1 MDILSSTTRTWRGCF
16 HALVAVGL
24 LLGSAQEVV
33 SAQSLRGSSSS
44 LDRQAAQARQHGLPY
59 LSNARQLRRLVD
71 AGRLVRIAETRDYTL
86 VDVSF
91 PFARPEVR
99 LFIERLSAQYRRACH
114 ERLVVTSLTRPLSH
128 QPRNA
133 SDRSVHPTGMAVD
146 LRRPRGRCRAWLER
160 VLLSLEASGVLEATV
175 ERRPPHYH
183 VAVFPEPYA
192 AYVRRLT
199 ARAASSTGET
209 AVADTTVFHVV
220 RRGDTLTRIARLH
233 GASLDAL
240 RRANGLTSSLIFPGQ
255 ALRLPRAQP

>member
-1 MDILSSTTRTWRGCF
+1 MAV
-16 HALVAVGL
+16 ALLA
-24 LLGSAQEVV
+24 GSAHAEA
-33 SAQSLRGSSSS
+33 SAQSLRGSRAS
-44 LDRQAAQARQHGLPY
+44 LDRQAAQARQHGFPH

-71 AGRLVRIAETRDYTL
+71 AGRLVRVAGNRDYRL

-133 SDRSVHPTGMAVD
+133 SDRSVHPTGMAID

-183 VAVFPEPYA
+183 VAVFPKPYA
-192 AYVRRLT
+192 DYVRRLT
-199 ARAASSTGET
+199 DRAARRTGDT
-209 AVADTTVFHVV
+209 APADTAVFHVV
-220 RRGDTLTRIARLH
+220 RRGDTLTRIARRH

-255 ALRLPRAQP
+255 ALRLP